1 MAVLGVAP
9 NAWLE
14 MLLAVCVGAAI
25 GCITGFLV
33 SKIGMPSFVVT
44 LALFITWQGVILQ
57 FIGDGGVFGIRSSQV
72 LFNVANGNLSVSA
85 AGCCA
90 SSRAA
95 ATRRSCSASTS
106 RGCARASSPSR
117 RRSCCS
123 RSAWSR

>member
-1 MAVLGVAP
+1 MRIWAGAVFSLIAFFMAVLGVPP

-25 GCITGFLV
+25 GCITGFMV

-57 FIGDGGVFGIRSSQV
+57 FIGEGGMLGIRNVAGAVQRGQRQPGGVRP
-72 LFNVANGNLSVSA
+72 

-90 SSRAA
+90 
-95 ATRRSCSASTS
+95 
-106 RGCARASSPSR
+106 
-117 RRSCCS
+117 
-123 RSAWSR
+123 